1 MKINP
6 SSPDTALSL
15 LQREEMQRAAR
26 ALSNEQRQQIIMALR
41 EVQLHPHLK
50 ELFQAIDPDY
60 LVEVTHGSVE
70 LGKDLVL
77 VKRNALTTDVIGV
90 VVKCGDITG
99 KTLGEVDELKEQ
111 VEAVQKLSSASAKTV
126 REIESQIQQATE
138 HPAELHSILQ
148 KLPVNKIMVV
158 LAGKLSGNARVR
170 IEGELKLGGNVRDIQ
185 WLVDHFTE
193 HYPQVFF
200 EGQSVDFLQKEI
212 QRLETSDW
220 LVKSDKNLSEW
231 WVEPLVS
238 TVDMPLNFDA
248 ESLEA
253 LWQQEK
259 FPFAGL
265 AKVLKEGRHVIL
277 AGDPGSGK
285 SVAMAKFAL
294 TMLRAAYERATH
306 RHGENGEE
314 RQPLEVPVLVT
325 ARELWEAKDA
335 HELKA
340 KYFHAPEVAGQFHIR
355 VLLVDGLDELSAP
368 LRQQTIEKA
377 RDFADD
383 LKCSLVIT
391 SRKIEILR
399 ETPKGF
405 RKYELMPFEMG
416 QALRLFEKL
425 MAGNPL
431 LSALQDGLKK
441 IQGQIPLT
449 PLSLVLLMEVV
460 TEHNEVPSSIT
471 ELYNR
476 FFDMLLG
483 RYEAKKGIEV
493 LFEPLIKRRFLA
505 GLAYHEFFHKDRLE
519 IPQADFENFCQS
531 FAQEFGYDKER
542 LEEFTTEIDRAGV
555 LVMREMI
562 EFKHRSFLDYFVA
575 SWIFDNADEID
586 NLNTFLVE
594 VYFGDLWSD
603 VTFFYIGL
611 KAKIS
616 QPLLEQIF
624 NYPKDTLGGHADKLL
639 AGKLLQAG
647 WNSSVQIKAFGV
659 QGAFRSAPEIQL
671 KLAAIADKTGGRVP
685 RIIADYIVMIMAETA
700 LRSGHLSL
708 QLKELL
714 HQLLNAETELDV
726 RMLPAVL
733 WTVQPLLNETE
744 LGAAVDATL
753 KVIARPGVL
762 TPEEAAAALILMR
775 NLQTPDKSLLKSI
788 ERQMNRLQDKHPEAF
803 QAILPVSRKGFRPRK
818 PPKKPSE

>member
-1 MKINP
+1 MKKNQP
-6 SSPDTALSL
+6 SAVSEMSL
-15 LQREEMQRAAR
+15 QQREEMQRAAR
-26 ALSNEQRQQIIMALR
+26 ALSHDHRQQILMALP

-50 ELFQAIDPDY
+50 ELFQAIDPNY
-60 LVEVTHGSVE
+60 LIEVTHGPGE

-111 VEAVQKLSSASAKTV
+111 VEAVQKLSAGGERTV

-170 IEGELKLGGNVRDIQ
+170 IESELKLGDKVRDIQ
-185 WLVDHFTE
+185 WLVEHFSE

-200 EGQSVDFLQKEI
+200 EGKCVDFLQKEI
-212 QRLETSDW
+212 QRLETGDW

-231 WVEPLVS
+231 WVEPLVV
-238 TVDMPLNFDA
+238 TVDVPLTFDA

-265 AKVLKEGRHVIL
+265 AKVLREGRHIIL

-306 RHGENGEE
+306 RQGDNGEE

-340 KYFHAPEVAGQFHIR
+340 KYFHAPEVAGQFHIQ
-355 VLLVDGLDELSAP
+355 VLLVDGLDELP
-368 LRQQTIEKA
+368 TTLRQQSIDKA
-377 RDFADD
+377 RGFADD

-399 ETPKGF
+399 ETPQGF

-416 QALRLFEKL
+416 QAMRLFEKL
-425 MAGNPL
+425 LSDNPL
-431 LSALQDGLKK
+431 LGALQDGLRK
-441 IQGQIPLT
+441 IQDQIPLT
-449 PLSLVLLMEVV
+449 PLSLVLLLEVAA
-460 TEHNEVPSSIT
+460 EHGEVPSSIT
-471 ELYNR
+471 ELYDR
-476 FFDMLLG
+476 FFDMVLG

-493 LFEPLIKRRFLA
+493 LFEPLIKRRFLS
-505 GLAYHEFFHKDRLE
+505 GLAYHEFFCKDRLE
-519 IPQADFENFCQS
+519 IPQADFDSFCQTY
-531 FAQEFGYDKER
+531 AQEFGYDKNR
-542 LEEFTTEIDRAGV
+542 LEEFTSEIDRAGILV
-555 LVMREMI
+555 LRDIV
-562 EFKHRSFLDYFVA
+562 EFKHRSFLDYFV
-575 SWIFDNADEID
+575 SLWIFDNSDEISG
-586 NLNTFLVE
+586 LNAFLVE
-594 VYFGDLWSD
+594 TYFGDLWSD
-603 VTFFYIGL
+603 VAFFYVGL
-611 KAKIS
+611 KRKIAR
-616 QPLLEQIF
+616 PLLEQIF
-624 NYPKDTLGGHADKLL
+624 AYPKDTLTGQASKLL
-639 AGKLLQAG
+639 AGRLLQAG
-647 WNSSVQIKAFGV
+647 WNSSVHIKTFGV
-659 QGAFRSAPEIQL
+659 EGAFRSAPEIKS
-671 KLAAIADKTGGRVP
+671 KLSEIAGKSEGRVP
-685 RIIADYIVMIMAETA
+685 KIIADYIVMIMAESA
-700 LRSGHLSL
+700 LRSGHLSI

-714 HQLLNAETELDV
+714 QKLLNIDPEFDV

-733 WTVQPLLNETE
+733 WTVQPFLDEAE
-744 LGAAVDATL
+744 LGAAVDSSL
-753 KVIARPGVL
+753 KLIARPGLL

-775 NLQTPDKSLLKSI
+775 NLKTPDKSLLKSI
-788 ERQMNRLQDKHPEAF
+788 ERQMDRLQRKHPEAF
-803 QAILPVSRKGFRPRK
+803 QSILPERRKGFRPKK
-818 PPKKPSE
+818 PPKKLSE